1 MAALSHI
8 YPLFWLLHTEPS
20 SPTPLGLVATSPPT
34 HSDTCQQEDMT
45 VMFLK
50 GALCMNYCSFLVCC
64 TGSKQ
69 GFQVWFG
76 KLENERRAVYCL
88 PRTKDC
94 SASIDV
100 GELHN
105 VFSAQTIKQLK
116 TDGAICK

>member
-64 TGSKQ
+64 TGRQ
-69 GFQVWFG
+69 GSRSG
-76 KLENERRAVYCL
+76 LENWKMKGGQFIACQGQ
-88 PRTKDC
+88 RTVVQ
-94 SASIDV
+94 ASMLVNYIMFLV
-100 GELHN
+100 LRP
-105 VFSAQTIKQLK
+105 
-116 TDGAICK
+116 